1 MLGEAEA
8 HSANCS
14 AQVVSAVASL
24 TYRVA
29 YAVPFSGPNNP
40 SAVGFVEG

>member
-1 MLGEAEA
+1 MLGVAEA
-8 HSANCS
+8 HSATCCD
-14 AQVVSAVASL
+14 QVVSAVASL

-40 SAVGFVEG
+40 SAVGCAEG